1 MAYHPRVPPDV
12 AQAAEDRRNA
22 KTRSG
27 VRKSSKRESE
37 ASQTEPDVADLL
49 DQLDALGWEAEVVT
63 SNIGVRRICVWSP
76 ALP

>member
-1 MAYHPRVPPDV
+1 MAIHPRVPLDV
-12 AQAAEDRRNA
+12 AQAAQDRRTG
-22 KTRSG
+22 KTRAE
-27 VRKSSKRESE
+27 VRNQAKRESE

-76 ALP
+76 PLP